1 MTRECRV
8 LFDKS
13 VSVLHWLG
21 TSSSDDLSRLE

>member
-1 MTRECRV
+1 